1 MRKALVIALICWLT
15 LYAPIELSRLIIEY
29 GLEFGTTAE
38 LCSIWVFYLIAIAV
52 LIKVVK
58 V

>member
-1 MRKALVIALICWLT
+1 MRKVLVIVGICWWT

-29 GLEFGTTAE
+29 GLEFGTIAE
-38 LCSIWVFYLIAIAV
+38 LCSIWVFYLIAMAV

>member
-1 MRKALVIALICWLT
+1 MKKVLVIVLICWLT
-15 LYAPIELSRLIIEY
+15 LYAPIELSRLILAY
-29 GLEFGTTAE
+29 GLQFGTTAE
-38 LCSIWVFYLIAIAV
+38 LCSIWVFYLIAMAV